1 MSGVFRKIDSVESEN
16 SPKNSIAQ
24 LGIIPNEGLLTT
36 GKPVDEAVEKRL
48 VEGDGIART
57 KLLTA
62 ITAYTF
68 ALVDMCFT
76 VLYFDSLP
84 GTVRLAFSAPDAY
97 FLPDFYPPAHT

>member
-68 ALVDMCFT
+68 ALVDMRMEICHSDCLT
-76 VLYFDSLP
+76 RTYL
-84 GTVRLAFSAPDAY
+84 
-97 FLPDFYPPAHT
+97 HT